1 MTQELDSPEEYQPV
15 IGEPVK
21 KVKSKKIGKVRLD
34 QRLVELGLAQSRE
47 RAKTTIMAGL
57 VLVDGQK
64 TDKAGAL
71 VKEDADIR
79 ILGGELPYVSRGGLK
94 LRRAIDC
101 FGLDLSGAVMAD
113 IGASTGGFTDC
124 ALQNGARKVYAI
136 DVGYGQLAWKLRT
149 DERVINLE
157 RTNVRNVTPVDLGEL
172 LTFASIDVAF
182 ISLDK
187 VLPTVWELLL
197 PGGMAAAL
205 IKPQFE
211 AGRGKVGKHGVVKEP
226 ETHREVIEKVI
237 AVAESLGFVILGLDY
252 SPIKGPEGNI
262 EYLICL
268 KKPGAETVDDPPV
281 FDAAQVVAAAHEA
294 LGGLTPAETERNFL
308 DSIREA

>member
-47 RAKTTIMAGL
+47 RSKTTIMAGL

-124 ALQNGARKVYAI
+124 ALQNGAKKVYAI

-157 RTNVRNVTPVDLGEL
+157 RTNIRKVTPVDLGEL

-187 VLPTVWELLL
+187 VLPTVWELLF

-268 KKPGAETVDDPPV
+268 KKPGGEGTEAPPV

>member
-1 MTQELDSPEEYQPV
+1 MTSEIETNTDYQPV

-21 KVKSKKIGKVRLD
+21 KIKTKKIGKVRLD

-64 TDKAGAL
+64 TDKAGAMI
-71 VKEDADIR
+71 KEDADIR

-94 LRRAIDC
+94 LRRAIDR
-101 FGLDLSGAVMAD
+101 FGLNLSGAVMAD

-124 ALQNGARKVYAI
+124 ALQNGAKKVYAI

-149 DERVINLE
+149 DERVVNME
-157 RTNVRNVTPVDLGEL
+157 RTNIRNVTPVDIGEL

-187 VLPTVWELLL
+187 VLPATWELLL
-197 PGGMAAAL
+197 PGGTVAAL

-226 ETHREVIEKVI
+226 ETHREVIENVI
-237 AVAESLGFVILGLDY
+237 SVAKEIGFVVGGLDY

-262 EYLICL
+262 EYLIYL
-268 KKPGAETVDDPPV
+268 QKPGNEGVPV
-281 FDAAQVVAAAHEA
+281 EGAADAAAVVTAAHEA
-294 LGGLTPAETERNFL
+294 LDKLTPAETEKNFL
-308 DSIREA
+308 KEIQN